1 MTTGGNENWGKCPKC
16 GTPVLIDPETG
27 RAEPCGNCASL
38 ASRSGLYTG
47 LFWIVAGIAI
57 VILIVYFCIRLING

>member
-1 MTTGGNENWGKCPKC
+1 
-16 GTPVLIDPETG
+16 VLIDPETG